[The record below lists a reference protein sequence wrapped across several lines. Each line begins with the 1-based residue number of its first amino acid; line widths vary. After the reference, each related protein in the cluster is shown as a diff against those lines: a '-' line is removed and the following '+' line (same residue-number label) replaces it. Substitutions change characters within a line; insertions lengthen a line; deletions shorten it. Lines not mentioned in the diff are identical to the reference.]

1 MKKIFLALIISSS
14 LFIYGQKD
22 CGFKVDENRI
32 LKNEN
37 LDFFLDKM
45 KKDKFNVTNKKEEIP
60 EQVLEQ
66 LKCLTEG
73 FSIANPGEKYQDSD
87 IIESSE
93 NLPGRGLIFLAK
105 SKNNLIMVYGVTHGS
120 RFVFINFDETTIKD
134 FWCGVSFGK
143 PEIKS
148 IKQIIDRIEYYRDKT
163 WGLNTNMITY

>member
-1 MKKIFLALIISSS
+1 MNLFTNLKKKVFPGYTPTKTEEIVIDIVKGLLDDEITECITAPIS
-14 LFIYGQKD
+14 G
-22 CGFKVDENRI
+22 
-32 LKNEN
+32 
-37 LDFFLDKM
+37 
-45 KKDKFNVTNKKEEIP
+45 KFYVTNKKEEIP
-60 EQVLEQ
+60 EQVLGQ

-87 IIESSE
+87 IIELSE

-148 IKQIIDRIEYYRDKT
+148 IKQIINRIEYYRDKT
-163 WGLNTNMITY
+163 WGLNTNIITY